1 MGSSSR
7 ASGAMAGDAGD
18 MSAPNTGELEF
29 QNARWLSVLQECVLC
44 LPKTMHVCV
53 YADGLFRVAVHAH
66 ARRLVFLFV
75 VFVVVKVIALE
86 KGVGED

>member
-29 QNARWLSVLQECVLC
+29 QNARWLSVLQECVLWS
-44 LPKTMHVCV
+44 T
-53 YADGLFRVAVHAH
+53 
-66 ARRLVFLFV
+66 
-75 VFVVVKVIALE
+75 
-86 KGVGED
+86 

>member
-18 MSAPNTGELEF
+18 MNAPNTGELEF

-53 YADGLFRVAVHAH
+53 CVLMGYFAWPCTRTPEDWSFCSSYSSSSKSSL
-66 ARRLVFLFV
+66 LK
-75 VFVVVKVIALE
+75 KV
-86 KGVGED
+86 